1 MLYLYFILFGYSLF
15 RGIRGCFRIITSYR
29 YIKSGSGS
37 ISKSKSNIKFHI
49 LIPVLREQEIIEDTI
64 KHFAKLKGNYVV
76 YLITTEK
83 ETYQKQH
90 CKNLPQKSYLL
101 PTTKEIA
108 EKFIRLNPKIR
119 KKFKIIHYPYR
130 KGVMAHQINFA
141 LQKLE
146 SDHKKANFIIL
157 YNADSRVCKN
167 VLLKYKEIIEKNAD
181 CEVIQ
186 QSAVFL
192 ENYYRLNS

>member
-90 CKNLPQKSYLL
+90 CKNNSLMRYFNFSWYLHFY
-101 PTTKEIA
+101 E
-108 EKFIRLNPKIR
+108 
-119 KKFKIIHYPYR
+119 
-130 KGVMAHQINFA
+130 
-141 LQKLE
+141 LE
-146 SDHKKANFIIL
+146 YH
-157 YNADSRVCKN
+157 
-167 VLLKYKEIIEKNAD
+167 
-181 CEVIQ
+181 
-186 QSAVFL
+186 FL
-192 ENYYRLNS
+192 TCFSTLFM